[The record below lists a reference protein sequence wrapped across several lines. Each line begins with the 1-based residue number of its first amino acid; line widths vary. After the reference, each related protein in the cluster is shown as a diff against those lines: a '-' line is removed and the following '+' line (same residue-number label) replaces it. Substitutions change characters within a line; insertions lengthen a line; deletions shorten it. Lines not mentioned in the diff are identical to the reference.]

1 MNGIITLDNSQDEE
15 IQLKYETDNFSSYT
29 RSKHQNKKNEKGFPH
44 IAINELDHELKSP
57 KTLAIY

>member
-29 RSKHQNKKNEKGFPH
+29 RS
-44 IAINELDHELKSP
+44 
-57 KTLAIY
+57 